1 MSSSSERRQ
10 LVDYIAEAVSAGA
23 RKERACEE
31 LGVSIRTVQRWLEG
45 GELKTDQR
53 PHAKRPEPSNKL
65 SLEEREQMLAV
76 ANEPEFASL
85 PPSQIVPRLA
95 DRGEYLASESSF
107 YRVMHDAGQLHHRG
121 RAQAPK
127 KTKAPTTHEASG
139 PNRVWSW
146 DISWMPR
153 RVRGLY
159 WYLYLILDI
168 YSRKIVGWEV
178 HECENG
184 ELGAALLQRAVMAE
198 RCFRQ
203 PLVLHADNGS
213 PMKSQTMRVKLEE
226 LGISPSY
233 SRPRVS
239 NDNAYSEALFRTL
252 KYCPAWPSQ
261 GFATLEEA
269 RAWVLNFVDWYNNR
283 HCHSALKFVTPA
295 QRHDGREKA
304 LLERRQRVYEAA
316 KARNP
321 ERWSGATRDWSAIG
335 TVTLNPERL
344 GREKQ
349 AVA

>member
-1 MSSSSERRQ
+1 MTSLAERQ
-10 LVDYIAEAVSAGA
+10 KLVDYIEEAVSAGA
-23 RKERACEE
+23 RKARACKEV
-31 LGVSIRTVQRWLEG
+31 GVSIRTVQRWTQG
-45 GELKTDQR
+45 GQVKADRR
-53 PHAKRPEPSNKL
+53 PRAKRPEPPNKL
-65 SLEEREQMLAV
+65 SAEEREQLVAV
-76 ANEPEFASL
+76 ANEPAFASL
-85 PPSQIVPRLA
+85 PPSQIVPKLA

-107 YRVMHDAGQLHHRG
+107 YRVLHEAGQLHHRG

-139 PNRVWSW
+139 PNQVWSW
-146 DISWMPR
+146 DISWMPS

-184 ELGAALLQRAVMAE
+184 ELGAALLQRTVLSE
-198 RCFRQ
+198 QCFRQ

-213 PMKSQTMRVKLEE
+213 PMKSQTMRIKLEE

-239 NDNAYSEALFRTL
+239 NDNAFSESLFRTL

-261 GFATLEEA
+261 GFPTLEEA
-269 RAWVLNFVDWYNNR
+269 RAWVLQFVHWYNHQ

-295 QRHDGREKA
+295 QRHDGREAA
-304 LLERRQRVYEAA
+304 LLEQRRRVYEAA
-316 KARNP
+316 KARHP
-321 ERWSGATRDWSAIG
+321 ERWSGATRNWRPIG
-335 TVTLNPERL
+335 TVTLNPERT
-344 GREKQ
+344 EQ
-349 AVA
+349 EEQVAA